1 MLLARKCVIYDPDS
15 ETILKHMSYSAAKLW
30 NVGNYEKRN
39 YRLLGLE
46 KFPDWYDQKKRLKSH
61 FFYKNLP
68 SQTAQD
74 VLQELQ
80 EAWKSFFELRKT
92 GGVENPRPPR
102 FKKNR
107 MDLTFLQAGIVQANG
122 LIRLTIPKQLK
133 EYLKKLGNGANFIYL
148 KAKPLSNTI
157 IRQLRVKLLG
167 KGKLQLIAVYEKELP
182 DILEDNGRCLSID
195 LGIRNTFTCYSSV
208 SSSTFIIK
216 GYLELQQGYDKLIA
230 HYQSINASQQAA
242 AGIRYPKA
250 SKRVHSLYEK
260 KSHAI
265 RDFIHKATT
274 KIRDYCVQ
282 NQIHTVVI
290 GDITGIRK
298 GKSLGRKNNQPFHAF
313 PYRMIYQ
320 MLEYKLALC
329 GIRFVKQNEAYSS
342 QCAPTS
348 KEVGKQ
354 YANKYR
360 RCKRGL
366 YNDGGIIYNADAV
379 GAYNILR
386 LYLQSIKKEAP
397 VFRDL
402 STVKKVTV

>member
-80 EAWKSFFELRKT
+80 EAWKSFFKLRET
-92 GGVENPRPPR
+92 RGVKNPRPPR
-102 FKKNR
+102 FKRKD
-107 MDLTFLQAGIVQANG
+107 MDITFLQAGICQRNG

-133 EYLKKLGNGANFIYL
+133 EYLDKLGNGADFIYL
-148 KAKPLSNTI
+148 KAKSLSNTI

-167 KGKLQLIAVYEKELP
+167 NGKIQLSAVYQKEAP
-182 DILEDNGRCLSID
+182 AVLEDNGRYLSID
-195 LGIRNTFTCYSSV
+195 LGIRNTFTCYNSV
-208 SSSTFIIK
+208 TGTAFIIK
-216 GYLELQQGYDKLIA
+216 GFLEIQQGYNKQIA
-230 HYQSINASQQAA
+230 HYQSIHAKQQAA
-242 AGIRYPKA
+242 LGIRYPKP
-250 SKRVHSLYEK
+250 SKRVQFLYK
-260 KSHAI
+260 KRNRKI
-265 RDFIHKATT
+265 KDFLHKATAW
-274 KIRDYCVQ
+274 IRDYCVG

-290 GDITGIRK
+290 GDITGIREDN
-298 GKSLGRKNNQPFHAF
+298 SLGRKNNQPFHAF
-313 PYRMIYQ
+313 PYRTIYQ
-320 MLEYKLALC
+320 MLGYKLALC
-329 GIRFVKQNEAYSS
+329 GISLAMQDEAYSS

-348 KEVGKQ
+348 KRVDKR
-354 YANKYR
+354 YASKYKR
-360 RCKRGL
+360 RKRGL
-366 YNDGGIIYNADAV
+366 FNENGIIYNADAV

-386 LYLQSIKKEAP
+386 LYIRKIKKEAT
-397 VFRDL
+397 VFHDL
-402 STVKKVTV
+402 ITVSKVTV